1 MIYFVFVDMISLPKP
16 SLSQNLIYED
26 RRDVKQVV
34 SHVIAQDAT
43 INLVANTIHLKRGHQ
58 LYSYRLT
65 CLTSDRSVRS
75 EAISI
80 QTMNVNFLQ
89 LLL

>member
-16 SLSQNLIYED
+16 SLSENLIYED

-58 LYSYRLT
+58 LYTYLLQNNLFNLDVQLVQQSIT
-65 CLTSDRSVRS
+65 
-75 EAISI
+75 I
-80 QTMNVNFLQ
+80 QTVISLFM
-89 LLL
+89 

>member
-1 MIYFVFVDMISLPKP
+1 MVTLPKP

-34 SHVIAQDAT
+34 SHVIAQDIT

-58 LYSYRLT
+58 L
-65 CLTSDRSVRS
+65 
-75 EAISI
+75 
-80 QTMNVNFLQ
+80 
-89 LLL
+89 